1 MFFKIKD
8 FMESYI
14 SNLFQKENI
23 WDKSDISY
31 VFPKDVLKLAEKG
44 GFLFL
49 MYFKR
54 DMRLISISK

>member
-1 MFFKIKD
+1 
-8 FMESYI
+8 MESYI